1 MAFWSS
7 LWWWLRFPLALFAVL
22 VGVMIAS
29 VAWMLSGNRYQTFLT
44 EQLSTLLQAQ
54 VRVADSQLSIFHG
67 FGIALREVEVRR
79 DATDEATL
87 TAERLVVHLDARALF
102 HGQLLFSYV
111 ECVKPTIHLTE
122 RTRSF
127 LEVVDT
133 LLSSSEEPVSA
144 QPGSS
149 GWFTPSLSLHQF
161 IITDG
166 EIVYHQGEGGLPF
179 SVTDANLQF
188 VYAPGSGVTA
198 EIEAALGKT
207 GELGVVTIQASAP
220 SW

>member
-79 DATDEATL
+79 NATDEATL
-87 TAERLVVHLDARALF
+87 TAERLVVHLDVPALF
-102 HGQLLFSYV
+102 HGQLLFSNV

-133 LLSSSEEPVSA
+133 LLSSSENPVSA
-144 QPGSS
+144 QPSSS
-149 GWFTPSLSLHQF
+149 GWFAPSLSLRQF
-161 IITDG
+161 IVIDG
-166 EIVYHQGEGGLPF
+166 EISYRQSERALSF
-179 SVTDANLQF
+179 SVTNTNLRF
-188 VYAPGSGVTA
+188 VHAPGAGVTA
-198 EIEAALGKT
+198 KIEAALGKT
-207 GELGVVTIQASAP
+207 G
-220 SW
+220 